1 MPVERLPKLDYCEKT
16 DLFVP
21 GGLGPVK
28 NLADVWGEQGL
39 KYHISNWRLTEAENF
54 RIAADLFRRGAVD
67 RAFVYSAAFDAL
79 QHDNVGRDDV
89 LRPKVEKY
97 AESIRALHA
106 ALVEGGRARVGVARL
121 RLLRG
126 DGRYDRCAA
135 GCWSLRRF
143 QRIALV

>member
-79 QHDNVGRDDV
+79 IAFVHKLQHGFEQQVV
-89 LRPKVEKY
+89 
-97 AESIRALHA
+97 
-106 ALVEGGRARVGVARL
+106 
-121 RLLRG
+121 
-126 DGRYDRCAA
+126 
-135 GCWSLRRF
+135 
-143 QRIALV
+143 